1 VSGNRNLIAI
11 GAALVLGLV
20 FGAALSSRNDDV
32 EASYTRRVSALD
44 DRIASGLGG
53 LEARLSAIEAS
64 VADIATRA
72 GEAAA
77 QGGETAKRF
86 DSIDAALAE
95 TGKQVGALDG
105 KLAGMAAAPAAAPA
119 ASGPGTMALGI
130 GQAADIGGQR
140 LFVSRIDP
148 EAREVTLMIMRR
160 GPAVLGLDES
170 PLALGNGCSVT
181 LDSVEGRTAHLTSQC
196 GQ

>member
-1 VSGNRNLIAI
+1 MSGNRNLIAI
-11 GAALVLGLV
+11 GVALVLGLV
-20 FGAALSSRNDDV
+20 FGAALSSRNNDV
-32 EASYTRRVSALD
+32 EASFTRRVSALD
-44 DRIASGLGG
+44 DKIAAGFGAVD
-53 LEARLSAIEAS
+53 ARLSAIESS
-64 VADIATRA
+64 VADIVARA
-72 GEAAA
+72 GEAAGQA
-77 QGGETAKRF
+77 GETALRF
-86 DSIDAALAE
+86 DAIDAALAALGE
-95 TGKQVGALDG
+95 QVDALDG
-105 KLAGMAAAPAAAPA
+105 KVAGMTAVGAAGPAVSAP
-119 ASGPGTMALGI
+119 GPLALGV

-160 GPAVLGLDES
+160 GPAVLGLNES